1 VTRPPPHPCPDEKD
15 FRPWELPGGVRRD
28 RVPHR
33 SRFLLVLGIVA
44 LFLSIPTF
52 PFFLPG
58 LIGSAL
64 GAAVWH
70 MANQDLRD
78 MRRGLMDPDGEAA
91 TWDARMPAI
100 AAVWI
105 GGSLGVLTGLVWL
118 MTFG

>member
-1 VTRPPPHPCPDEKD
+1 MTQPPPQQGTDEAN
-15 FRPWELPGGVRRD
+15 FRPWELPGEVRRD

-52 PFFLPG
+52 PFVLPG
-58 LIGSAL
+58 LIRSAL

-70 MANQDLRD
+70 LANQDLHD
-78 MRRGLMDPDGEAA
+78 SRRGLMDLDGEAA
-91 TWDARMPAI
+91 TSDARMPAI

-105 GGSLGVLTGLVWL
+105 GGSLAVLTALVWL
-118 MTFG
+118 IQFG